1 MNVKLLRVTPF
12 GDDLAGQA
20 AAICTRSENPG
31 KARDF
36 AIASGHE
43 SILEH
48 VIFTFEVSEISR
60 VTLAQLTRHWLA
72 SFEVES
78 QRSVKSSS
86 CSIVEPESISGDA
99 ELNDKFLQLVK
110 LTREFLDEA
119 EEKGIPREDAR
130 YAAMEGTCTH
140 LIMTMNARELRH
152 FVSLRSCNRAQ
163 WEIRSLSDKILAICK
178 EECPALFMDAGPG
191 CVRHRCPEK
200 KPCGH
205 PRTHDW
211 EED

>member
-20 AAICTRSENPG
+20 AAICTRSENQD

-43 SILEH
+43 SVLEH
-48 VIFTFEVSEISR
+48 IVFTFEVSEISR
-60 VTLAQLTRHWLA
+60 VTLAQLTRHRIA

-78 QRSVKSSS
+78 QRSVKSST
-86 CSIVEPESISGDA
+86 CSIVEPETISGDK
-99 ELNDKFLQLVK
+99 ELNQKFLNLVR

-119 EEKGIPREDAR
+119 EKKGIPREDAR

-163 WEIRSLSDKILAICK
+163 WEIRRMSDKILAICK
-178 EECPALFMDAGPG
+178 EECPAIFANAGPG
-191 CVRHRCPEK
+191 CVRRRCPEK
-200 KPCGH
+200 RPCGK

-211 EED
+211 EDE